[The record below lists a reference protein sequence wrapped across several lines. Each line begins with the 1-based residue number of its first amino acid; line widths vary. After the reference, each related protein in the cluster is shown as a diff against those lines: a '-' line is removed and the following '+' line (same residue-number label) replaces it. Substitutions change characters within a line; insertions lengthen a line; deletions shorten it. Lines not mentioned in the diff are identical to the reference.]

1 MAIHFP
7 FLRRVR
13 HHQWP
18 GITNF
23 HLVRMEVERK
33 FGITS
38 VITAG
43 FLFKKILMWKQLM
56 HFVYQC
62 TCCFF
67 GGWVGGYDEFQQKT
81 VPTSAKQPSPQKGTL
96 RDGLSISGIDRSL
109 CPSQHS
115 RSGAFRHGDHAQE
128 GHTCCAHRAIC
139 LGKGGRCMDRRN

>member
-33 FGITS
+33 FGITL
-38 VITAG
+38 VIC
-43 FLFKKILMWKQLM
+43 LKKILMWKQLM

-62 TCCFF
+62 TCCFL
-67 GGWVGGYDEFQQKT
+67 GAWWGWVTISFQQKT
-81 VPTSAKQPSPQKGTL
+81 VPTSAKQSSPQTGTL

-109 CPSQHS
+109 CPSQHP
-115 RSGAFRHGDHAQE
+115 RSGAFGHGDHAQE
-128 GHTCCAHRAIC
+128 GHTCCAHRALC
-139 LGKGGRCMDRRN
+139 LGKGGRRMDRRN